1 MRNVNKIAG
10 VLIVGSLALAGCKKP
25 SADQNSGAPVAMNND
40 VAANADIE
48 ALPADES
55 SATPSDQL
63 ESGDDNADVN
73 ELGNG
78 DNSQ

>member
-1 MRNVNKIAG
+1 MRNVNRIAG
-10 VLIVGSLALAGCKKP
+10 LLIVSVLALAGCRKE
-25 SADQNSGAPVAMNND
+25 SANQNAGEPVAMNND

-63 ESGDDNADVN
+63 EAGDDNADVN